1 MIHER
6 FIEMWDQAA
15 AITAV
20 EDTDEAKATINF
32 MQRFGELIVKECMHL
47 AATNPDNP
55 VQAIADR
62 YGIEK

>member
-6 FIEMWDQAA
+6 FIEMWNQAA
-15 AITAV
+15 AITTV
-20 EDTDEAKATINF
+20 EDTDEAEATINF

-47 AATNPDNP
+47 AQTNPDNA

-62 YGIEK
+62 YGIK